1 MYRAYCVRGR
11 WLDGR
16 WLRQRLTPGVLALI
30 SPSAAV
36 AGSEPEEEHRRDAL
50 GNREAGD
57 EGVGTFARG
66 EEEMHQTGAEQ
77 HHSRDLYR
85 QPATGRCTARGR
97 FRGEPEPELPA
108 QQAHDPGDC
117 IDGPCCV
124 DEGHRPHE
132 CGRGDGG
139 VPPDAQRHVPN
150 EQGCH
155 GQWHEVGEV
164 TLKIIGDG
172 STWEYEDDH
181 RDDEME
187 SHHRA
192 DPVVRHADRVRE
204 ALPPRQPPEQPGVNC
219 GEA

>member
-1 MYRAYCVRGR
+1 MHWAIAKQVMRGWVRSLAER
-11 WLDGR
+11 R
-16 WLRQRLTPGVLALI
+16 KCTRPAPSSITVATCIASQPPAGV
-30 SPSAAV
+30 P
-36 AGSEPEEEHRRDAL
+36 
-50 GNREAGD
+50 
-57 EGVGTFARG
+57 
-66 EEEMHQTGAEQ
+66 
-77 HHSRDLYR
+77 
-85 QPATGRCTARGR
+85 RGR

-155 GQWHEVGEV
+155 GQWHEMGEV

-192 DPVVRHADRVRE
+192 DPVVRHADRV
-204 ALPPRQPPEQPGVNC
+204 
-219 GEA
+219 